1 MSERAKEER
10 RRKNKVAGKFSFSG
24 RSVCSKEHSG
34 ETRRWIVLKFGVL
47 VQDVL
52 GFNLAGGIVVLISG
66 VSGIAAGQ
74 RVNKSVWPLEF
85 FSSSC
90 RVALVI
96 HRIGEYPLW
105 CIGDPRRL
113 FLR

>member
-24 RSVCSKEHSG
+24 GSVCSKEHSG

-85 FSSSC
+85 FLFILSSC
-90 RVALVI
+90 SC
-96 HRIGEYPLW
+96 YPSHW
-105 CIGDPRRL
+105 
-113 FLR
+113 